1 METIQHLAALGK
13 EILSV
18 EEIYLDLKIEK
29 ALSGEEFDKE
39 PELAEA
45 EVLWK
50 EINQEYVTFIDYLQ
64 NNKRTAA

>member
-29 ALSGEEFDKE
+29 TLNGEEFDKE
-39 PELAEA
+39 LELAEA
-45 EVLWK
+45 ENLWK
-50 EINQEYVTFIDYLQ
+50 EINQEYLTFINYLQ
-64 NNKRTAA
+64 KRSAA